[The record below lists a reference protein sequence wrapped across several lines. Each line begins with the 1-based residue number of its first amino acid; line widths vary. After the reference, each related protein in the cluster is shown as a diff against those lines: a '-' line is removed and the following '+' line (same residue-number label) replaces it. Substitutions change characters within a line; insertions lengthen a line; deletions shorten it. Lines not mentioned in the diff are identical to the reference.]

1 MPTDQGQ
8 AELSA
13 RELYRVNDTD
23 LAARLGLTPEPETP
37 AAPSAAPVVP
47 ETPKTP
53 TAEPSETPVSETSP
67 ETLVAAALKE
77 GETPEP
83 VTDPE
88 PEPEAPKPTRQ
99 LVTKFQLH
107 NEKEELEIPEDLYVT
122 FKANGKDYEKVPLD
136 KVVQIAQ
143 MGVYNHDRE
152 QSLKAEKA
160 QAEQAKAEAQ
170 RLQQMVQFY
179 EQQYERVF
187 TDDEFAEI
195 ARAEF
200 LKSRTPEARA
210 AQAEQRLQQE
220 RQQWQQQTETQ
231 AVAQFTQ
238 NYLVPR
244 IESLLQQNNTVTQYE
259 LIGRWNELMAPIMV
273 GGKVPAAKLANV
285 QSLVESELAHWAQ
298 GIHVERTAEQAKRE
312 KALKDMEQQTIKAK
326 RQVARAIAPP
336 AGAPETAPPK
346 QEQFKTAKDWYRKS
360 FGVPD

>member
-8 AELSA
+8 AEAVSA
-13 RELYRVNDTD
+13 RELYRVDD
-23 LAARLGLTPEPETP
+23 AALAERLGFATPAEPETP
-37 AAPSAAPVVP
+37 VTPVVP
-47 ETPKTP
+47 PAAATPDPTP
-53 TAEPSETPVSETSP
+53 EAAATAADSGEATTN
-67 ETLVAAALKE
+67 LVADALKE
-77 GETPEP
+77 GEADPE
-83 VTDPE
+83 PE

-107 NEKEELEIPEDLYVT
+107 DDKQELEIPEELYIT

-160 QAEQAKAEAQ
+160 QAEAAQAEAQ
-170 RLQQMVQFY
+170 KLRQMVQFY

-200 LKSRTPEARA
+200 LKTRTPEARA
-210 AQAEQRLQQE
+210 QQAEQRLQQE
-220 RQQWQQQTETQ
+220 RQQWQQQAETQ

-238 NYLVPR
+238 NYLTPR

-273 GGKVPAAKLANV
+273 GGKVPASKLANV
-285 QSLVESELAHWAQ
+285 QSLVDGELAHWAQ
-298 GIHVERTAEQAKRE
+298 GIHLERTAETAKRE
-312 KALKDMEQQTIKAK
+312 KALKALETEKIKAK

-336 AGAPETAPPK
+336 NGAPETAPPK

-360 FGVPD
+360 FGVTD